1 MSSKPK
7 ETANV
12 QQAGTWKDS
21 LIDQAKSVA
30 SIAKKLDFYRD
41 ARRDPP
47 ESMSKS
53 LHEQEA
59 LLDSSVKSLL
69 ASRDNLKADVLSDD
83 RFDQDVLREIE
94 ISYQKAVCFSLGV
107 ERKHSRMFFLPC
119 VYFRREDGRVD
130 AVIDFD
136 EEKGQ
141 TLADFLVAFLDEH
154 FGEDQALGSPHVKL
168 YSKSLRDWNVQ
179 DEEEKMLPALHAA
192 LLSGDPLDLNQ
203 AFPFRANALQSP
215 GSGWAVAV
223 LPFAV
228 EHDDEGWLE
237 SISFDGYDDDFT
249 EEFEEIFDPSSKMD
263 YAVPCDPTVMQ
274 DEAVRHLWNKQ
285 LELTVEEMINS
296 KKAKHICAIETTFVW
311 EDGEFAGVVMDFK
324 ILDPDKSADE
334 EMENVIYHKQLSRQ
348 TLIGEAPGQ
357 LSAFLVEY
365 PPVMREDFDLVFGHQ
380 NQASEA

>member
-1 MSSKPK
+1 MSDKSKRNPR
-7 ETANV
+7 V
-12 QQAGTWKDS
+12 QDAGSWKDS
-21 LIDQAKSVA
+21 LNEQAKIVA
-30 SIAKKLDFYRD
+30 GIAKKLDFYRD

-47 ESMSKS
+47 ESMSKA

-59 LLDSSVKSLL
+59 LLDNSVKKLL

-83 RFDQDVLREIE
+83 RFDQHVLREIE
-94 ISYQKAVCFSLGV
+94 ISYQKAVCFAPGV
-107 ERKHSRMFFLPC
+107 ERKHSRLFLLPC
-119 VYFRREDGRVD
+119 VYFRHEDGRID
-130 AVIDFD
+130 SVIDFD

-154 FGEDQALGSPHVKL
+154 FGEDQSLGSPHVKL

-179 DEEEKMLPALHAA
+179 DAEEKMLPALHAA
-192 LLSGDPLDLNQ
+192 LLSGSALDLAK
-203 AFPFRANALQSP
+203 AFPARASTLQFP
-215 GSGWAVAV
+215 GAGWAVAV

-285 LELTVEEMINS
+285 LELTVDDMIVS
-296 KKAKHICAIETTFVW
+296 KKAKHFCAIETTFMW

-324 ILDPDKSADE
+324 IFDPDVAADE
-334 EMENVIYHKQLSRQ
+334 NMENVIYHKQLSRQ
-348 TLIGEAPGQ
+348 SLIGESPGQ

-365 PPVMREDFDLVFGHQ
+365 PPVMREDFDVVFGHQ
-380 NQASEA
+380 NQTAQG